1 MIMDRQI
8 SRASSPRGR
17 LTDPASAL
25 RPPWALGEAQFT
37 AACERCDKCIEAC
50 PENILT
56 TGPSGYPEMD
66 FARGGCSFCAACVEA
81 CPGAALTKNG
91 HAPWSIVARFEP
103 CCLSLQGIIC
113 RLCREACEERAIRFT
128 PLYGGLAMPQVEA
141 EQCSGC
147 GVCVSACPAGAIEMA
162 WRRS

>member
-1 MIMDRQI
+1 MIMGEQI
-8 SRASSPRGR
+8 SRASLPRGR
-17 LTDPASAL
+17 LKDPAPAL
-25 RPPWALGEAQFT
+25 RPPWALGEAAFT

-56 TGPSGYPEMD
+56 TGASGYPEMD
-66 FARGGCSFCAACVEA
+66 FGGCSCCVARVEA
-81 CPGAALTKNG
+81 CPGAALTKND

-103 CCLSLQGIIC
+103 SCLSLQGIIC
-113 RLCREACEERAIRFT
+113 RLCREAWEERAIRFT

-147 GVCVSACPAGAIEMA
+147 GVCVSACPARAIEMT